1 MKKSVS
7 QFEIKDAASGT
18 VRAVIATLNVVD
30 KDGDWTPN
38 GAVTDGQ
45 AVVISAYGHKSW
57 DGELPVG
64 HGAISEVGNEVVFE
78 GQFLLNTPQGQATFA
93 TVEELTKA
101 GLQEWSYSLHDV
113 ESERAM
119 KDGRSVRVL
128 KRIGLIKEVSPV
140 LRGAGVNTRTLQ
152 IKAEDDGETKQLAS
166 SLARLLRDAGRSRW
180 GAEYPH
186 WRYTWVDD
194 YDVDAGTV
202 VYEIEERD
210 VAPRLVQVSFE
221 RTDTSVALGDD
232 EVEVHRTAA
241 YLPKGMKFSEHA
253 SEVLAEVRGLTA
265 RATEVVALRAE
276 KGKSISAESGD
287 LLKQVADALRGL
299 ETIGAPEPASDD
311 VRARALALR
320 IRASA

>member
-1 MKKSVS
+1 MKKSIS
-7 QFEIKDAASGT
+7 QFEIKDAAAGT

-38 GAVTDGQ
+38 GAVTNGQ

-64 HGAISEVGNEVVFE
+64 HGTISEVGNEVVFD

-119 KDGRSVRVL
+119 KAGQSVRVL

-140 LRGAGVNTRTLQ
+140 LRGSGVNTRTLQ
-152 IKAEDDGETKQLAS
+152 IKAEDGETKQLAS
-166 SLARLLRDAGRSRW
+166 SLARLLRDAGRTRW
-180 GAEYPH
+180 GAEYPT

-210 VAPRLVQVSFE
+210 VAPRLVQVSFD
-221 RTDTSVALGDD
+221 RTDTSVTLGDD

-253 SEVLAEVRGLTA
+253 GEVLAEVRGLTA
-265 RATEVVALRAE
+265 RAAEVVALRAE
-276 KGKSISAESGD
+276 KGKSISEESGD

-299 ETIGAPEPASDD
+299 EAIDALEPANDD